1 MGVVQFRPL
10 PNVLVFNL
18 RKVQYSHL
26 VENRHITL
34 EKDSNPFKTITISV
48 LFMMQS
54 NVHPRKIPL
63 STIIEKVR

>member
-10 PNVLVFNL
+10 PNVLVFNR

-34 EKDSNPFKTITISV
+34 EKDSNPFKAITISV

-54 NVHPRKIPL
+54 NVHA
-63 STIIEKVR
+63 S